1 MPQPESRINDLLS
14 RLTNQSGASLVR
26 EHLEAARFNL
36 LNSMSQEYQFDLGL
50 AKTALADIEDK
61 DLRSQIASF
70 LENQAGPEN
79 QAGLE
84 DQAGNSNNEF
94 ACQSQTHSPAK
105 FGLDQDDL
113 S

>member
-1 MPQPESRINDLLS
+1 MPQPESCIDDLLS
-14 RLTNQSGASLVR
+14 RLTDQPGARLMR

-61 DLRSQIASF
+61 DLRTKIASF
-70 LENQAGPEN
+70 LE
-79 QAGLE
+79 
-84 DQAGNSNNEF
+84 DQSRESLNEF
-94 ACQSQTHSPAK
+94 ACQTQTHSAAK
-105 FGLDQDDL
+105 SGLDRDDL